1 MLLTLKILY
10 PSLSNSYWI
19 FIDWYFLF
27 VLWGFCT
34 MFMILY
40 ILYSTFIPDPSFIP
54 CIFNF
59 VSIFNPSAHI
69 FAVRIFGDVYWSV
82 LDLSGCNNLWK
93 KHHYFSKEVTYLNST
108 TSRGETVRST
118 PSLCLD
124 LICHGLILVF
134 YILSQVMWDSMW
146 NTPAA
151 SRS

>member
-1 MLLTLKILY
+1 
-10 PSLSNSYWI
+10 
-19 FIDWYFLF
+19 
-27 VLWGFCT
+27 

-40 ILYSTFIPDPSFIP
+40 ILHSTFIPDPSFIP

-69 FAVRIFGDVYWSV
+69 FAVRIFQMYSSTEVFLTYQV
-82 LDLSGCNNLWK
+82 AITFEK

-124 LICHGLILVF
+124 LVCHGLILVF
-134 YILSQVMWDSMW
+134 YILSQVM
-146 NTPAA
+146 
-151 SRS
+151 